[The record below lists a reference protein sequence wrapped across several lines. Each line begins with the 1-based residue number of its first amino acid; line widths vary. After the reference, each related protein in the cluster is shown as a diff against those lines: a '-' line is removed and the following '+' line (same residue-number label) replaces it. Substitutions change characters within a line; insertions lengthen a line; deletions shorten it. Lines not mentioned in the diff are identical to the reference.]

1 MTIFYRIFRL
11 IWGKKII
18 TQKKEG
24 LVLHQPNKKYYL
36 KICQGKSL
44 APKLNKVIKHILG
57 GFA

>member
-1 MTIFYRIFRL
+1 M
-11 IWGKKII
+11 G
-18 TQKKEG
+18 KKEG

-36 KICQGKSL
+36 KICQGKSS